1 MLSSV
6 FVEPSATI
14 LADFLQ
20 SIRKGPL
27 LVITGAGVSLASGI
41 PTFRGTDPSAVWK
54 RDITEL
60 GTYRYFRE
68 DPVGSWTW
76 YLSRFEK
83 VLAARPNPAHRAL
96 AALEEWFL
104 EHSGTFLLI
113 TQNID
118 TLHEDAGSR
127 QLIKVHGSADRVRCA
142 RNGCSLGAPYGCLH
156 RSEVDLGPFLATPS
170 LSLVPRCPR
179 CGDLLRQHV
188 LWFDEYY
195 SEHEDY
201 QFERARRAIENMAG
215 ALFVGTSFSVGI
227 TEMVLQAGRS
237 WSLPMISI
245 DPSPTP
251 PGKGVTHLQA
261 LSEELLPQ
269 VCRRIGVPLTTLGA
283 TFSLDG

>member
-1 MLSSV
+1 MLSSNA
-6 FVEPSATI
+6 VEPSATI

-20 SIRKGPL
+20 STRNGGI
-27 LVITGAGVSLASGI
+27 LVITGAGASLASGI

-60 GTYRYFRE
+60 GTNRYFRE
-68 DPVGSWTW
+68 DPVGSWAW

-83 VLAARPNPAHRAL
+83 VLAARPNPTHFAL
-96 AALEEWFL
+96 AALEKWAQEQDR
-104 EHSGTFLLI
+104 EFLLI

-127 QLIKVHGSADRVRCA
+127 RLIKVHGSADRIRCA
-142 RNGCSLGAPYGCLH
+142 RYGCRLGAPRGSLL
-156 RSEVDLGPFLATPS
+156 RSEFDLEPFLAAPS
-170 LSLVPRCPR
+170 LSLIPRCPQ

-195 SEHEDY
+195 TEHEDY
-201 QFERARRAIENMAG
+201 QFDRAQRALADMAG

-237 WSLPMISI
+237 SDLPMISI
-245 DPSPTP
+245 DPSSTP
-251 PGKGVTHLQA
+251 PGRGVTHLQE
-261 LSEELLPQ
+261 LSEQLLPE
-269 VCRRIGVPLTTLGA
+269 VCRRIGVPLTALGA